1 MLRVARKTVVVIPKR
16 SDWTANSIDLHDD
29 MVCYTDG
36 SKLETTAG
44 STGPYHRQRSAT
56 VLPVKVQS
64 LQHMK
69 RRTRNSAVA
78 DKPRDEFV
86 QMQWRG

>member
-1 MLRVARKTVVVIPKR
+1 MLRVALKNYVVEIPKR
-16 SDWTANSIDLHDD
+16 SDWTGIDLYDD
-29 MVCYTDG
+29 MVSYTDG
-36 SKLETTAG
+36 SNLETTG

-56 VLPVKVQS
+56 ALPVKVLS
-64 LQHMK
+64 LK